1 MGAVLERAQ
10 VSGACSGG
18 CVRLAGRGWILPS
31 VWPFLTWLAQG
42 AVGPALFGLPFT
54 SAATKWFRRMRR
66 SDGLSRIVRAAAGGD
81 VDLSNVEFAA
91 IRHLLEEESTWIEV

>member
-54 SAATKWFRRMRR
+54 SAATELTAAAKKWFRRMRR

-91 IRHLLEEESTWIEV
+91 I